1 MQNIIILKYFTL
13 RNQKGIAVLA
23 WSEEFSIKNQHLD
36 EQHKSFIQLLIET
49 KNFVKSTSPNKAQEL
64 ESRMNAVIESAKEH
78 FNDEEKYMQHIG
90 YPFLNQHKTRHR
102 ELVSNLSMLLMD
114 LEDIEHTAKEF
125 YECLHN
131 WLIAHILTEDKQI
144 ESYRNR
150 LHDVKEIPYS
160 LEQKTKILAETED
173 IAHQPWHKY
182 ICLCLLKE
190 FKVCDALHKIM
201 QEEGTFVRCK
211 VCKQPLVYRDSNLD
225 DEDNFEALA
234 KKYFKQF

>member
-1 MQNIIILKYFTL
+1 MLT
-13 RNQKGIAVLA
+13 

-36 EQHKSFIQLLIET
+36 EQHKAFMQLLVET
-49 KNFVKSTSPNKAQEL
+49 RAFVKSTSPNKAQEL
-64 ESRMNAVIESAKEH
+64 ESRMNSAIESAKEH

-102 ELVSNLSMLLMD
+102 ELISNLSMLLMD
-114 LEDIEHTAKEF
+114 LEDVEHSAKEF

-131 WLIAHILTEDKQI
+131 WLIVHVLGEDKQI

-173 IAHQPWHKY
+173 IRNGKWHKY
-182 ICLCLLKE
+182 ICLCHLKE

-211 VCKQPLVYRDSNLD
+211 VCKQPIVYRDSSLD
-225 DEDNFEALA
+225 DEDNFETLA